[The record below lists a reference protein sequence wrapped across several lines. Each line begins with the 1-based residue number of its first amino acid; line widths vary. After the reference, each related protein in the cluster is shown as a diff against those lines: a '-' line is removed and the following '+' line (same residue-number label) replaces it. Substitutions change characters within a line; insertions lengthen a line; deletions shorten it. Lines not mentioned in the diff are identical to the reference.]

1 MKAEDRKK
9 HILECSKHLFSTRG
23 YYKTQISDIV
33 EKAKIARGTI
43 YRYFK
48 NKDDIFISL
57 LDTYYMKWEKAISL
71 EASDIDL
78 KTIHPEEFLRHRI
91 RSTLLFFGDDHELC
105 NLILRMGPG
114 LPGILESS
122 VERFETKIVHQIMD
136 DLILGKNNH
145 HIMIN
150 LNIELMANL
159 LVGSILRVAFFLFG
173 KNKQEKNAKYIDK
186 VTEEIVR
193 LFSPGLFQTP

>member
-1 MKAEDRKK
+1 MKAEERKK
-9 HILECSKHLFSTRG
+9 HILECAKHLFSTKG

-33 EKAKIARGTI
+33 EGAKIARGTI

-57 LDTYYMKWEKAISL
+57 LDTYYKKWEQTISL

-91 RSTLLFFGDDHELC
+91 RSTLRFFRDDYELC
-105 NLILRMGPG
+105 NLILKMGPG

-122 VERFETKIVHQIMD
+122 VKRFETKIIHQIMG
-136 DLILGKNNH
+136 DLMLGRNNH
-145 HIMIN
+145 HIRRS

-159 LVGSILRVAFFLFG
+159 LVGAILKVAFFLFS
-173 KNKQEKNAKYIDK
+173 KNKHEKNPENIEKI
-186 VTEEIVR
+186 TEEVVC
-193 LFSPGLFQTP
+193 LFSPGLFRIL